1 MGKEHT
7 LPSISLRI
15 TKALLTSYIIT
26 GFLLLILAFLLYQFQ
41 LNKSVV
47 NIGITAIYILSCFSA
62 GFIEGK
68 IMGTRKYIWGALVGF
83 LYFVLLTIISLAVNQ
98 GFQGNSSTFV
108 TTLLLCTAGGM
119 LGGMLS

>member
-1 MGKEHT
+1 MNKEQK
-7 LPSISLRI
+7 LPSILLRMM
-15 TKALLTSYIIT
+15 KALLTSYVIT
-26 GFLLLILAFLLYQFQ
+26 GLLLLVLAFLLYQFQ

-47 NIGITAIYILSCFSA
+47 DIGIVAIYILSCFIG

-68 IMGTRKYIWGALVGF
+68 IMGTKKYIWGALIGL

-98 GFQGNSSTFV
+98 GFDGNTSNFITS
-108 TTLLLCTAGGM
+108 LLLCTAGGM

>member
-1 MGKEHT
+1 MNKEQK
-7 LPSISLRI
+7 LPSILLRMM
-15 TKALLTSYIIT
+15 KALLTSYVIT
-26 GFLLLILAFLLYQFQ
+26 GLLLLVLAFLLYQFQ

-47 NIGITAIYILSCFSA
+47 DIGIAAIYILSCFIG

-68 IMGTRKYIWGALVGF
+68 IMGTKKYIWGALIGL

-98 GFQGNSSTFV
+98 GFDGNTSNFITS
-108 TTLLLCTAGGM
+108 LLLCTAGGM